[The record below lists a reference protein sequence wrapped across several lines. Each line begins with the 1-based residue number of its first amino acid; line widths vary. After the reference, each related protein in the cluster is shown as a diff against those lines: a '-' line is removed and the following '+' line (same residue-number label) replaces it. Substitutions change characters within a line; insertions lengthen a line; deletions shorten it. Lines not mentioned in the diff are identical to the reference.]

1 MRRRG
6 RSYGSCRTWPAIS
19 RRSGRLRSWINKHR
33 PGTIRRRRQRCRK
46 RNGNCLLVS
55 QESVRRAASRLPLV
69 GPAGTVALRRS
80 KTKTSYEGKPKE
92 VGGRRPPPVGRPR
105 TNNRASALKHHKIPW
120 RKTIAIGGAQ
130 SRLPLVGPGDQ
141 NLIRK
146 ETLAA
151 GRFAPGLQA
160 HSSMRKCWGGAACF
174 RFCLFGRQTGSNPHE
189 REVAVADIWRPG
201 PP

>member
-55 QESVRRAASRLPLV
+55 QESVRRVASRLPLV

-80 KTKTSYEGKPKE
+80 KTKTSYEGNQKQ
-92 VGGRRPPPVGRPR
+92 
-105 TNNRASALKHHKIPW
+105 S
-120 RKTIAIGGAQ
+120 GAAD
-130 SRLPLVGPGDQ
+130 RLPLVGPGP
-141 NLIRK
+141 IT
-146 ETLAA
+146 E
-151 GRFAPGLQA
+151 LQLLNTTRY
-160 HSSMRKCWGGAACF
+160 HGGKQLQSGGAK
-174 RFCLFGRQTGSNPHE
+174 
-189 REVAVADIWRPG
+189 
-201 PP
+201 PPP

>member
-69 GPAGTVALRRS
+69 GPAGTVAHRRS
-80 KTKTSYEGKPKE
+80 KTKTSYEGKPKA

-120 RKTIAIGGAQ
+120 RKTIEMGGRKAACRWSARRSKSNQKGAPRGGSLRSPPPGSFFNKKILLHPPQGARLESETTHGCARQ
-130 SRLPLVGPGDQ
+130 SR
-141 NLIRK
+141 K
-146 ETLAA
+146 
-151 GRFAPGLQA
+151 
-160 HSSMRKCWGGAACF
+160 S
-174 RFCLFGRQTGSNPHE
+174 
-189 REVAVADIWRPG
+189 
-201 PP
+201 

>member
-69 GPAGTVALRRS
+69 GPAGTVAHRRS
-80 KTKTSYEGKPKE
+80 KTKTSYEGKPKA
-92 VGGRRPPPVGRPR
+92 VGGRRPPPVGR
-105 TNNRASALKHHKIPW
+105 SEE
-120 RKTIAIGGAQ
+120 Q
-130 SRLPLVGPGDQ
+130 RLNSSHLV
-141 NLIRK
+141 ISY
-146 ETLAA
+146 AV
-151 GRFAPGLQA
+151 
-160 HSSMRKCWGGAACF
+160 
-174 RFCLFGRQTGSNPHE
+174 FCLKKKRQETMW
-189 REVAVADIWRPG
+189 I
-201 PP
+201 